1 VDGKN
6 KSKKKRNDSR
16 DNEKNKTKI
25 HNTPHLSELLER
37 FMSEEPIDILCMA
50 CADTR
55 CDFKPVKLQ
64 RRALGDMDILF
75 DVKYCGVCHSDL
87 HSANGHLDSLVGKGN
102 FPFVP
107 GHELAGVVTKVG
119 SKVRKFQIGDH
130 IGVGCMVDSCLNC
143 SQCNKGEE
151 QNCKKKSTATYQSPD
166 VHGRAA
172 VWPPLQPNG
181 KKGYTLGGYSNKMV
195 VTEQFAIQ
203 IPKTYPL
210 AIDIVCHAIHRGRLL
225 GDQSCPYRRF
235 CAHKQQKRTTSV
247 LQAEET
253 GGAAPRRTAQVGDIV
268 TIDFNLKPNG
278 DFVAEP
284 LFDMHGE
291 QTFVLGGGNYLPGI
305 HELIEGMEVGQSVP
319 GALIDA
325 GWGER
330 NPLLIAELQKEN
342 FPEFHQY
349 EVGTVILLKTGH
361 KCYVTEKT
369 DQSFTID
376 CNPPLA
382 GASYTCDLK
391 LLRVDR
397 GPTSSFSSSPSDK
410 IYEVAT
416 FGLGCFWGGELAF
429 MREPAVVYTK
439 VGYTQGDVEA
449 P

>member
-1 VDGKN
+1 MQLVALLFIVLFPTMTN
-6 KSKKKRNDSR
+6 FSAAFQASR
-16 DNEKNKTKI
+16 TF
-25 HNTPHLSELLER
+25 LS
-37 FMSEEPIDILCMA
+37 
-50 CADTR
+50 
-55 CDFKPVKLQ
+55 VKA
-64 RRALGDMDILF
+64 R
-75 DVKYCGVCHSDL
+75 
-87 HSANGHLDSLVGKGN
+87 
-102 FPFVP
+102 
-107 GHELAGVVTKVG
+107 
-119 SKVRKFQIGDH
+119 
-130 IGVGCMVDSCLNC
+130 
-143 SQCNKGEE
+143 
-151 QNCKKKSTATYQSPD
+151 
-166 VHGRAA
+166 
-172 VWPPLQPNG
+172 
-181 KKGYTLGGYSNKMV
+181 
-195 VTEQFAIQ
+195 
-203 IPKTYPL
+203 
-210 AIDIVCHAIHRGRLL
+210 DIVCHAIHRGRLL

-284 LFDMHGE
+284 LFDMQGE

-305 HELIEGMEVGQSVP
+305 HELIEGMEIGQSVS

-325 GWGER
+325 GWGEP
-330 NPLLIAELQKEN
+330 NPQLIAELQKEN
-342 FPEFHQY
+342 FPEFDQY
-349 EVGTVILLKTGH
+349 EVGTVIWLKTGH
-361 KCYVTEKT
+361 KCYVTKKT

-429 MREPAVVYTK
+429 MREPGVVFTE

-449 P
+449 PTYEQVCTGTTGHTEAIQVMFDPEKVSFQRLCELAMERLGDSAFLLNQVGSDEGTQYRHGIYYHSEDQRVVAQKILVHFGESCAAELKPSTAFWDFFGTLIGRVW